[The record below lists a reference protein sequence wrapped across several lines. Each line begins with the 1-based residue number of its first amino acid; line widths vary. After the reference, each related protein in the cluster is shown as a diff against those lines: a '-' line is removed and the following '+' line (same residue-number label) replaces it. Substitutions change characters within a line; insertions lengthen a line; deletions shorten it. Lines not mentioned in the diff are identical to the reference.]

1 MAGNYNL
8 KALPKKL
15 LYNIVASV
23 SIYVIGQI
31 GKYASKSINNLV
43 EKRKQANKKISN
55 DLESK
60 TKGQE

>member
-8 KALPKKL
+8 KALPKRI

-23 SIYVIGQI
+23 SIYAIGQI